1 MLPADFTEVRRWDSY
16 RLHIAFVMACPPS
29 LAAALEPV
37 RRSPALGSRELCR
50 GLLAGVAAGSS
61 TPHQMAL
68 LSLGHCHPE
77 HYTALLE
84 EVPLLLEECAR
95 SGSKKGRSRPEEVR
109 GLCVW
114 GGGAVWLGWGLSV
127 GVWATGGGGVLCMC
141 AGCVC
146 GLGGS
151 ARDYSCCPGVMCAWS
166 IVVGM
171 PMHLHCTM

>member
-1 MLPADFTEVRRWDSY
+1 MLGDASPECFTWCRHECYRSALPPLCMLSLAPSSCRGRTVLPADFTESRRWDLY
-16 RLHIAFVMACPPS
+16 RLHVAFVMACPPS
-29 LAAALEPV
+29 LAAALEPA

-109 GLCVW
+109 AGRLLCER
-114 GGGAVWLGWGLSV
+114 L
-127 GVWATGGGGVLCMC
+127 
-141 AGCVC
+141 
-146 GLGGS
+146 
-151 ARDYSCCPGVMCAWS
+151 
-166 IVVGM
+166 
-171 PMHLHCTM
+171 